1 MICEATQLKKELIE
15 FGFKHVEI
23 RDSKCYLPSL
33 RWLEKF
39 AEWFVPDLPDY
50 APEKYDC
57 DDFAIRA
64 LDRSNDALRKAG
76 KIQNAGHAF
85 GYATIKTAS
94 GSDWFGQPGPIY
106 HACNIMCSQSGWYY
120 FEPSLGLFDKFE
132 NLNETI
138 SDRCFGLL

>member
-1 MICEATQLKKELIE
+1 MIQSAEQLRKELLE
-15 FGFKHVEI
+15 AGFGHVET
-23 RDSKCYLPSL
+23 RDARCYLPSL
-33 RWLEKF
+33 EWLKEF
-39 AEWFVPDLPDY
+39 GSWFIEDLPDY

-94 GSDWFGQPGPIY
+94 GSDWFGQPGPIC

-138 SDRCFGLL
+138 SDRCFALL